1 MYKIGDN
8 VVYGANGVMT
18 VVDLRDET
26 VGDTVRTYYV
36 LGNLSGHRDSL
47 IFVPLDNDKLIAS
60 MRPLMTREGIDALIK
75 DVVNIPECDWVPD
88 SRRRADYFKS
98 IIDSA
103 DQRAIIG
110 LIKTVYKTGERR
122 IAEGKKN
129 YLADE
134 GALHKAE
141 HILYSELSVVLGI
154 DYSAVAEYIKNN
166 M

>member
-1 MYKIGDN
+1 
-8 VVYGANGVMT
+8 MT
-18 VVDLRDET
+18 V
-26 VGDTVRTYYV
+26 
-36 LGNLSGHRDSL
+36 
-47 IFVPLDNDKLIAS
+47 FVQNPLNKCY
-60 MRPLMTREGIDALIK
+60 
-75 DVVNIPECDWVPD
+75 PE
-88 SRRRADYFKS
+88 
-98 IIDSA
+98 
-103 DQRAIIG
+103 
-110 LIKTVYKTGERR
+110 TVYKTGERR